1 MPTDQFRWKNENP
14 ARRVTMGAKQLFSL
28 RLKADVLKNL
38 GKDGGRPK
46 ADFYPT
52 SRLLFEIH
60 GFDIVI

>member
-1 MPTDQFRWKNENP
+1 
-14 ARRVTMGAKQLFSL
+14 MGAKQLFSL